1 MGVRVPPF
9 APILQKYFDRSPSS
23 DFNRIQRCAREAQH
37 RVLLLP
43 DAFRKMI
50 RMAGGFLRR
59 GRLSSASLLG
69 LQLLALLIQSLHI
82 LLHL

>member
-9 APILQKYFDRSPSS
+9 APTLQKYSDRTLLHILIAS
-23 DFNRIQRCAREAQH
+23 QRVCYEAQE
-37 RVLLLP
+37 VLLLP

-50 RMAGGFLRR
+50 TLAGGSLRR
-59 GRLSSASLLG
+59 GRLSSAPLLG
-69 LQLLALLIQSLHI
+69 LQLLALLIQSLHV